1 MWCRH
6 YALNVEQN
14 PKSYVRLE
22 NLSSPGGCHDTPR
35 WPQNLWGGGGSW
47 WDWRTHFPWTTS
59 SNILVHL
66 GTTQT
71 NTGESLI
78 REFNA
83 SDSYQSVGR
92 PLEPHQ
98 NLHSWALRRYKK
110 STKATIKAPS
120 ARNYEAISI
129 HSLETNKVH
138 RFTQKFLIFK
148 TFLLFSN
155 NFHILTLTLETLW

>member
-1 MWCRH
+1 MTRH
-6 YALNVEQN
+6 DDH
-14 PKSYVRLE
+14 RTC
-22 NLSSPGGCHDTPR
+22 GG
-35 WPQNLWGGGGSW
+35 WGGGGSW
-47 WDWRTHFPWTTS
+47 WDWQTHFPWTTS

-110 STKATIKAPS
+110 STKATIKTPS

-129 HSLETNKVH
+129 HSSETNKVH

-155 NFHILTLTLETLW
+155 NFHILTLTLETLWQAPHRWPP